1 MSRLGLALA
10 SFFLILLLVAPPTT
24 EGEAV
29 VLQLMVIFCI
39 LLSLASSRRQAKPEV
54 TALGQLR
61 PHGDGVW
68 KGRSGQWE
76 IEARRLPSGLV
87 ELRIPTGNRSFQIF
101 PKSNPGKGG
110 SGCGDPEIDALY
122 LFHGAPGEVPAR
134 LDANLRLM
142 LRWMDVAHQEGI
154 LCVKAT
160 QPEVSRSIED
170 AVELAG
176 RLSQPFTRDSLRSR
190 LTDEP
195 MAGVRREIILFLV
208 EDALVRADGWSQL
221 APLLRRA
228 CADPHP
234 SVRLIAATLLGG
246 ARGREVLEELA
257 EGGIPMARMGALAE
271 LGREPELIAALN
283 EPRYQEAAIDM
294 LARMGTIAAVAA
306 LRAIPRPHL
315 RRARSAI
322 KSIQSRLPP
331 NSEGRLQTAEQ
342 EGELNL
348 IDAGGL
354 SHSKE
359 WYDDVPVILVTPG

>member
-10 SFFLILLLVAPPTT
+10 SFFLLLLLIAPSKT
-24 EGEAV
+24 EGDAA
-29 VLQLMVIFCI
+29 VLQLLVIFSI
-39 LLSLASSRRQAKPEV
+39 LLSLASSRRQATPE
-54 TALGQLR
+54 AAFLAGLR

-68 KGRSGQWE
+68 KGKSGQWE
-76 IEARRLPSGLV
+76 VEARRLPSGLL

-110 SGCGDPEIDALY
+110 RGCGDPEIDALY
-122 LFHGAPGEVPAR
+122 LFHGAPGEVQAR
-134 LDANLRLM
+134 LDAHLRLM

-160 QPEVSRSIED
+160 QPEAARSLED
-170 AVELAG
+170 AVDLAG
-176 RLSQPFTRDSLRSR
+176 RLSQPFTRDSLQGR
-190 LTDEP
+190 LADEP
-195 MAGVRREIILFLV
+195 MPGVRREILLFLV
-208 EDALVRADGWSQL
+208 EDALVRTDGWSQL

-234 SVRLIAATLLGG
+234 SVRLIAATLTGG
-246 ARGREVLEELA
+246 PRGRRVLEELSLDSN
-257 EGGIPMARMGALAE
+257 PVARMGALAE
-271 LGREPELIAALN
+271 LGREAELIAALA
-283 EPRYQEAAIDM
+283 EPDYQEAAIDM
-294 LARMGTIAAVAA
+294 LARIGTIAAVAA
-306 LRAIPRPHL
+306 LRAIPRPHQ

-359 WYDDVPVILVTPG
+359 WYEDASIILVTPG